1 MFTKK
6 ITNLLI
12 KYKEI
17 IMYLIFGVLTTAVSI
32 ATYYACTKL
41 IFSPQNPVE
50 LQAANVVSWII
61 SVTFAYVTNK
71 LFVFESKSWN
81 SGVLGELLRFV
92 GSRVTS
98 GVIETVSLLVT
109 VDILGWNGNIMK
121 LFLAVIVIVLNY
133 ILSKF
138 FVFKK

>member
-1 MFTKK
+1 MTVYEKLK
-6 ITNLLI
+6 TLYE
-12 KYKEI
+12 KYRETVI
-17 IMYLIFGVLTTAVSI
+17 YLVFGVLTTVVNYAVYIPLYNFVHLPASVCNGV
-32 ATYYACTKL
+32 AW
-41 IFSPQNPVE
+41 V
-50 LQAANVVSWII
+50 AAVV
-61 SVTFAYVTNK
+61 FAYVTNK

>member
-1 MFTKK
+1 MTVYEKLK
-6 ITNLLI
+6 TLYE
-12 KYKEI
+12 KYRETVI
-17 IMYLIFGVLTTAVSI
+17 YLVFGVLTTVVNYAVYIPLYNFVHLPASVCNGV
-32 ATYYACTKL
+32 AW
-41 IFSPQNPVE
+41 V
-50 LQAANVVSWII
+50 AA
-61 SVTFAYVTNK
+61 VTFAYVTNK

>member
-1 MFTKK
+1 MTVYEKLK
-6 ITNLLI
+6 TLYE
-12 KYKEI
+12 KYRETVI
-17 IMYLIFGVLTTAVSI
+17 YLVFGVLTTVVNYAVYIPLFNFVHLPASVCNGV
-32 ATYYACTKL
+32 AW
-41 IFSPQNPVE
+41 V
-50 LQAANVVSWII
+50 AAVA
-61 SVTFAYVTNK
+61 FAYVTNK

-121 LFLAVIVIVLNY
+121 LITSILVVILNY
-133 ILSKF
+133 FGSKLL
-138 FVFKK
+138 VFTKK

>member
-1 MFTKK
+1 MHVS
-6 ITNLLI
+6 N
-12 KYKEI
+12 I
-17 IMYLIFGVLTTAVSI
+17 IAWLVSVI
-32 ATYYACTKL
+32 
-41 IFSPQNPVE
+41 
-50 LQAANVVSWII
+50 
-61 SVTFAYVTNK
+61 FAYFTNK

-121 LFLAVIVIVLNY
+121 LFLAAIVIVLNY

>member
-1 MFTKK
+1 MTVYEKLK
-6 ITNLLI
+6 TLYE
-12 KYKEI
+12 KYRETVI
-17 IMYLIFGVLTTAVSI
+17 YLVFGVLTTVVNYAVYIPLYNFVHLPASVCNGV
-32 ATYYACTKL
+32 AW
-41 IFSPQNPVE
+41 V
-50 LQAANVVSWII
+50 AAVA
-61 SVTFAYVTNK
+61 FAYVTNK

-81 SGVLGELLRFV
+81 SGVFGELLRFV

-121 LFLAVIVIVLNY
+121 LFLAAIVIVLNY

>member
-1 MFTKK
+1 MYEKLKT
-6 ITNLLI
+6 LYE
-12 KYKEI
+12 KYRETVI
-17 IMYLIFGVLTTAVSI
+17 YLVFGVLTTVVNYAVYIPLYNFAHLPASVCNGV
-32 ATYYACTKL
+32 AW
-41 IFSPQNPVE
+41 V
-50 LQAANVVSWII
+50 AA
-61 SVTFAYVTNK
+61 VTFAYVTNK

-138 FVFKK
+138 VVFKK

>member
-1 MFTKK
+1 MYEKLKT
-6 ITNLLI
+6 LYA
-12 KYKEI
+12 KYRETVI
-17 IMYLIFGVLTTAVSI
+17 YLVFGVLTTVVNYAVYIPLYNFVHLPASVCNGV
-32 ATYYACTKL
+32 AW
-41 IFSPQNPVE
+41 V
-50 LQAANVVSWII
+50 AA
-61 SVTFAYVTNK
+61 VTFAYVTNK

>member
-1 MFTKK
+1 MYEKLKT
-6 ITNLLI
+6 LYE
-12 KYKEI
+12 KYRETVI
-17 IMYLIFGVLTTAVSI
+17 YLVFGVLTTVVNYAVYIPLYNFVHLPASVCNGV
-32 ATYYACTKL
+32 AW
-41 IFSPQNPVE
+41 V
-50 LQAANVVSWII
+50 AA
-61 SVTFAYVTNK
+61 VTFAYVTNK

-138 FVFKK
+138 VVFKK

>member
-1 MFTKK
+1 MYEKLKT
-6 ITNLLI
+6 LYE
-12 KYKEI
+12 KYRETVI
-17 IMYLIFGVLTTAVSI
+17 YLVFGVLTTVVNYAVYIPLYNFVHLPASVCNGV
-32 ATYYACTKL
+32 AW
-41 IFSPQNPVE
+41 V
-50 LQAANVVSWII
+50 AAVV
-61 SVTFAYVTNK
+61 FAYVTNK

>member
-1 MFTKK
+1 MTVYEKLK
-6 ITNLLI
+6 TLYE
-12 KYKEI
+12 KYRETVI
-17 IMYLIFGVLTTAVSI
+17 YLVFGVLTTVVN
-32 ATYYACTKL
+32 YAIYIPLYNFVHLPASVC
-41 IFSPQNPVE
+41 NGVAWV
-50 LQAANVVSWII
+50 AA
-61 SVTFAYVTNK
+61 VTFAYVTNK